1 MVDSTVPGAKNLDR
15 PKSAILMADLSV
27 LSTISMFSSF
37 RSRCTMPAATVC
49 SDLHTLTA
57 YTGGQSD
64 EQVWA
69 QPRLAV
75 TASQGDM
82 CNGPV

>member
-1 MVDSTVPGAKNLDR
+1 
-15 PKSAILMADLSV
+15 
-27 LSTISMFSSF
+27 
-37 RSRCTMPAATVC
+37 MPAATVC